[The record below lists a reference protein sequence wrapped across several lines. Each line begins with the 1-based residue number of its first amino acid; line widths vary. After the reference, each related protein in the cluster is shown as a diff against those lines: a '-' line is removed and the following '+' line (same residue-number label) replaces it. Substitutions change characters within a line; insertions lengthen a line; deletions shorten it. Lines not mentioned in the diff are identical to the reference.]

1 MTPGALL
8 LRYAAFAA
16 LATAANLGA
25 QRLVL
30 WAGGLA
36 VPQLGEGLL
45 LAAAIA
51 IGTGVGLVLKYVL
64 DKRWIFADRET
75 GLAAH
80 SRKLGLYTA
89 MGLVTTAI
97 FWGFE
102 TAAWAIW
109 RTALARELGAI
120 TGLAIGYA
128 VKYRLDRRFVFRTNA
143 PATLAPAR

>member
-1 MTPGALL
+1 MSPATLL
-8 LRYAAFAA
+8 LRYAGFAA
-16 LATAANLGA
+16 LATAANLCA

-30 WAGGLA
+30 WAGAALLPALPDGA
-36 VPQLGEGLL
+36 L
-45 LAAAIA
+45 LAAAILVGTA
-51 IGTGVGLVLKYVL
+51 IGLVLKYVL

-75 GLAAH
+75 GLSAH
-80 SRKLGLYTA
+80 SRKLSLYSA

-109 RTALARELGAI
+109 HTTLARETGAI

-128 VKYRLDRRFVFRTNA
+128 VKYQLDRRFVFRPA
-143 PATLAPAR
+143 PAAMAG

>member
-1 MTPGALL
+1 MNPAALL
-8 LRYAAFAA
+8 LRYAGFAA
-16 LATAANLGA
+16 LATAVNLGA
-25 QRLVL
+25 QRMVL
-30 WAGGLA
+30 WAGAALLPALA
-36 VPQLGEGLL
+36 PAVLL
-45 LAAAIA
+45 VGAILA
-51 IGTGVGLVLKYVL
+51 GTGVGLVLKYYL

-102 TAAWAIW
+102 TAAWAVW
-109 RTALARELGAI
+109 GTTLAREAGAI

-128 VKYRLDRRFVFRTNA
+128 VKYRLDRRYVFR
-143 PATLAPAR
+143 PSSR